1 MMTVP
6 SGISAASGAAASSS
20 PETPRNEATAST
32 RAPVA
37 ARGRGGDVETSQGK
51 ITIAD
56 TVVSKIA
63 GLATK
68 QVTGVAGF
76 GSGAA
81 RAMGAVRERIPGAR
95 ASSSQGVAVE
105 VGERQAAIDLTI
117 VVEYGVAIVE
127 LARAIRRNVIGSIE
141 QMTGLEVV
149 EVNISVVDL
158 QLPGEDTGEE
168 QSRQP
173 ARVE

>member
-1 MMTVP
+1 MTTT
-6 SGISAASGAAASSS
+6 SGISAASGATASSS
-20 PETPRNEATAST
+20 PQTPRNEATAST
-32 RAPVA
+32 RAPA
-37 ARGRGGDVETSQGK
+37 TTHGSDLETSQGK
-51 ITIAD
+51 TTIAD

-63 GLATK
+63 GLATR

-76 GSGAA
+76 GGGAA
-81 RAMGAVRERIPGAR
+81 RVMGAVRERIPGAR

-117 VVEYGVAIVE
+117 VVDYGVAIVE

-158 QLPGEDTGEE
+158 RLPGEDTGEE
-168 QSRQP
+168 QARQP